1 MLPEAALLGAVQALT
16 EFFPVSSSGHLLLVP
31 AFFGW
36 SDPFISSLTLSVA
49 LHLGT
54 AAAAAV
60 ALWPEWRW
68 LARGLRPGARDA
80 PVARRVALGILIST
94 LAVGAIGLP
103 LRDTFAA
110 TRLPWVVAVTL
121 IVFGLGLAVA
131 DRFGPTHWSFQ
142 STSLVRWLA
151 IGVSQLM
158 ALVPGVSRSGIAL
171 TTARTLGVDRL
182 AAARYALMLLTP
194 VVLGSGLVQL
204 ASAAAEG
211 ELRQNLAPLI
221 VGAAV
226 AAVVGALVVRAL
238 LWFVARRGLLFFAG
252 YRIALG
258 TATLALLVA
267 DAI

>member
-54 AAAAAV
+54 AAAV
-60 ALWPEWRW
+60 VIALWSEWRW
-68 LARGLRPGARDA
+68 LARGLRPGASEA
-80 PVARRVALGILIST
+80 PVARRVALGILLST

-103 LRDTFAA
+103 LRDAFAA
-110 TRLPWVVAVTL
+110 TRVPWVVAVTL
-121 IVFGLGLAVA
+121 IVFGVGLAVA
-131 DRFGPTHWSFQ
+131 DRFGPTRWSFQ
-142 STSLVRWLA
+142 SAPLARWLM
-151 IGVSQLM
+151 IGVSQLV
-158 ALVPGVSRSGIAL
+158 ALVPGVSRSGITL
-171 TTARTLGVDRL
+171 TTARALGVDRP
-182 AAARYALMLLTP
+182 AAARYAMMLLTP
-194 VVLGSGLVQL
+194 VVLGTGLVQL
-204 ASAAAEG
+204 AVAAGEG
-211 ELRQNLAPLI
+211 ELQRNLVPLI

-226 AAVVGALVVRAL
+226 AAVLGALVVRAL
-238 LWFVARRGLLFFAG
+238 LWFVARRSLMFFAG

-258 TATLALLVA
+258 TATLALLAA